1 MEKHQFGYVFA
12 KKAYHNMS
20 DGHLWF
26 SIFSQTAVNHFTRVQ
41 RCTCCFVLF
50 FTAMLLNILYYD
62 QAAQAKTDKSS
73 GLALGPLFIS
83 QEQVGLDLWS
93 PLIYLSLTL
102 LDRYRV
108 HR

>member
-12 KKAYHNMS
+12 KKAYQNMS

-93 PLIYLSLTL
+93 PLI
-102 LDRYRV
+102 
-108 HR
+108 

>member
-1 MEKHQFGYVFA
+1 MASDIEKQQFGYVFA
-12 KKAYHNMS
+12 KRAYHNMS

-26 SIFSQTAVNHFTRVQ
+26 SIFSRTATNHFTRVQ

-62 QAAQAKTDKSS
+62 QAAQVKTDKSS

-83 QEQVGLDLWS
+83 REQVGLNLRI
-93 PLIYLSLTL
+93 PLLYLTSDT
-102 LDRYRV
+102 
-108 HR
+108 